1 MRTHRSLLPP
11 LAAPCWLSAAALIAF
26 SAACAD
32 REAAPG
38 DSAAAAPAAAD
49 SPRLARRVT
58 ILTPADG
65 DTVGPD
71 IRVTL
76 GVTGLTIE
84 LANNLHEDGKGHHHL
99 LLDTSLVALDAPIPP
114 TSAPQSPKQ
123 FVHLGTGGSEH
134 TFTGVA
140 PGPHRIIAVVAYG
153 DHIPMAGTMTDTVN
167 VVVRRP

>member
-1 MRTHRSLLPP
+1 MRTHRSNLTDVATRSA
-11 LAAPCWLSAAALIAF
+11 LAASLALIVT
-26 SAACAD
+26 ACPD
-32 REAAPG
+32 RGAPAG
-38 DSAAAAPAAAD
+38 DSTAAGATPSAD

-58 ILTPADG
+58 ILTPAEG

-76 GVTGLTIE
+76 GVTGITIE
-84 LANNLHEDGKGHHHL
+84 QANNLHEDGKGHHHL
-99 LLDTSLVALDAPIPP
+99 LLDTTLVALDAPIPP
-114 TSAPQSPKQ
+114 TSQAQAARQ
-123 FVHLGTGGSEH
+123 FVHLGTGAAEH